1 MPTLTAN
8 GVRLHYE
15 ETGRGPETVVFS
27 HSYLL
32 SSEHF
37 EPQIKA
43 LSADYRC
50 IAFDHRGHGGSE
62 APASGYDMENLYA
75 DAVAFI
81 EAVGCAPCHF
91 VGLSTGGFIGLR
103 LGIRRPDLVR
113 SLVLMDT
120 SAQAEPGRRVR
131 EYRLMLGILRYL
143 GYPLLRRRMVSMFF
157 ARPFRSDPARRYE
170 LDYWRGRLTAN
181 DRRAMVRFG
190 HGILE
195 RAGVEDELDRIAV
208 PTLVVVGEEDAV
220 TPVEE
225 AWRISA
231 GIPGARLEIVPGAG
245 HVCTVERPAAI
256 SAIIGRF
263 LASGGRVGADRN
275 GG

>member
-8 GVRLHYE
+8 GVKLHYE
-15 ETGRGPETVVFS
+15 QSGDGPETIVFS

-37 EPQIKA
+37 APQIKA
-43 LSADYRC
+43 LSKRYRC
-50 IAFDHRGHGGSE
+50 VAFDHRGHGGSE
-62 APASGYDMENLYA
+62 VAESGYDLENLYA

-81 EAVGCAPCHF
+81 EAAGCAPCHF

-113 SLVLMDT
+113 SLILMDT
-120 SAQAEPGRRVR
+120 SAQAEPRRRTR
-131 EYRLMLGILRYL
+131 EYGLMLAILRWL
-143 GYPLLRRRMVSMFF
+143 GYWPLRRRILSMFF

-170 LDYWRGRLTAN
+170 LAYWRGRVTAN

-190 HGILE
+190 RGILE
-195 RAGVEDELDRIAV
+195 RAGVEDELGRITA
-208 PTLVVVGEEDAV
+208 PTLVIVGEDDAV

-231 GIPGARLEIVPGAG
+231 GIPGARLEIIPEAG
-245 HVCTVERPAAI
+245 HVCTVERPAVVTETI
-256 SAIIGRF
+256 DRF
-263 LASGGRVGADRN
+263 LAGGARTGPGRHA
-275 GG
+275 G

>member
-1 MPTLTAN
+1 MPTVIAN

-15 ETGRGPETVVFS
+15 ASGQGPETVVFS

-37 EPQIKA
+37 GPQIRT

-81 EAVGCAPCHF
+81 ETVGCAPCHF

-120 SAQAEPGRRVR
+120 SAQAEPGRRAR

-143 GYPLLRRRMVSMFF
+143 GYWPLRRRIVSMFF
-157 ARPFRSDPARRYE
+157 AGPFRSDPTRRYE
-170 LDYWRGRLTAN
+170 LAHWRERVTAN

-195 RAGVEDELDRIAV
+195 RAGVEEELDRIAV
-208 PTLVVVGEEDAV
+208 PTLVVVGEDDVV
-220 TPVEE
+220 TPVED

-245 HVCTVERPAAI
+245 HVCTVERPAAVT
-256 SAIIGRF
+256 AIIGSF
-263 LASGGRVGADRN
+263 LAGGGRGRTGRSAV
-275 GG
+275 

>member
-8 GVRLHYE
+8 GVKLHYTE
-15 ETGRGPETVVFS
+15 SGQGHETVVFS

-62 APASGYDMENLYA
+62 VPASGYDMENLYA

-81 EAVGCAPCHF
+81 EAIGCAPCHF

-120 SAQAEPGRRVR
+120 SARAESSRRAR

-143 GYPLLRRRMVSMFF
+143 GYWPLRRRMVSMFF
-157 ARPFRSDPARRYE
+157 APPFRSDPSRRYE
-170 LDYWRGRLTAN
+170 LAHWRGRLTAN

-195 RAGVEDELDRIAV
+195 RAGVEEELDRIAV
-208 PTLVVVGEEDAV
+208 PTLVVVGKEDAV
-220 TPVEE
+220 TPIEE
-225 AWRISA
+225 GWRISA
-231 GIPGARLEIVPGAG
+231 GIPGAQLEIVPGAG
-245 HVCTVERPAAI
+245 HICTVEQPSAVAAT
-256 SAIIGRF
+256 IGRF
-263 LASGGRVGADRN
+263 LASGGRPMAARDAG
-275 GG
+275 